1 MLTDCDL
8 VIFDCDGVLVDTEPI
23 TTRLVAECVS
33 EMGWPI
39 DQAYAAEHFKGRPL
53 GELCDRVG
61 ERIGRPCP
69 ELAEIFRER
78 MYAEMES
85 TRIGTIEGAA
95 ELLDALGAL
104 PSPPAVCV
112 ASNGPR
118 RKMAISLSSAGLL
131 DRFGGMD
138 SPVIFSAYDI
148 ERWKPDPGLFL
159 HAAASMGIEPSRCVV
174 IEDSTSGIEA
184 AVSASMRVIG
194 LANLTPASALRERGA
209 DLVVGCLTE
218 LLPMLR
224 C

>member
-23 TTRLVAECVS
+23 TTRLVAECVT
-33 EMGWPI
+33 EMGWAI
-39 DQAYAAEHFKGRPL
+39 DQPYAAEHFKGRPL
-53 GELCDRVG
+53 DELCERVS
-61 ERIGRPCP
+61 EKIGRPCP
-69 ELAEIFRER
+69 ELAETFRER

-85 TRIGTIEGAA
+85 TRIGTIEGAV
-95 ELLDALGAL
+95 ELLDALAGL
-104 PSPPAVCV
+104 PAPPRVCV

-131 DRFGGMD
+131 GRFGGMD

-148 ERWKPDPGLFL
+148 GRWKPDPGLFA
-159 HAAASMGIEPSRCVV
+159 HAAASMGVEPARCVV

-194 LANLTPASALRERGA
+194 LANLTPAGALRGRGA
-209 DLVVGCLTE
+209 DLVVECLTE

-224 C
+224 R